1 LNEDRYRSIRE
12 LLARA
17 AICALFTLLSV
28 NILRSY
34 QRTHEVTGLLLLVS
48 EFLVVVLTF
57 VRRRANLVDRSPGA
71 TVVTLVSVVGPL
83 LLRASDEAGLLP
95 DPATAALLGV
105 GLIVV
110 VVGKMTLGRSFGLVP
125 ANRGVVVAGP
135 YAFVRH
141 PIYSGYLVTH
151 IAFILAHPHLWNIVL
166 IAISDAALI
175 IRALAEERVLDHDA
189 RYKEYCQR
197 VGWHFVPGLF

>member
-1 LNEDRYRSIRE
+1 VGSTI
-12 LLARA
+12 
-17 AICALFTLLSV
+17 
-28 NILRSY
+28 
-34 QRTHEVTGLLLLVS
+34 VT
-48 EFLVVVLTF
+48 F
-57 VRRRANLVDRSPGA
+57 
-71 TVVTLVSVVGPL
+71 VSVVGPL
-83 LLRASDEAGLLP
+83 LLRASDENGLLP
-95 DPATAALLGV
+95 DAATAVMLGLGV
-105 GLIVV
+105 IVV
-110 VVGKMTLGRSFGLVP
+110 VIGKMTLGRSFGLVP

-151 IAFILAHPHLWNIVL
+151 VAFLLAHPHFWNIVL
-166 IAISDAALI
+166 VAVADTALI